1 MTVGTFQEHAR
12 SKKGAPQVKIDGK
25 YYFVGKCN
33 IDGLTPGDRI
43 EFESNTFGDRGTL
56 LGLNTWKLAGAPQ
69 RSNGAAPAAAA
80 SAAPSVVDGD
90 QLRYASNVVANAIQA
105 GLIKEPREITKW
117 YWGAMD
123 SLHASDDEPPFNDDG
138 P

>member
-1 MTVGTFQEHAR
+1 MTTGTVQEFTR

-25 YYFVGKCN
+25 YYYVGKCN
-33 IDGLTPGDRI
+33 IDGMQVGDRLD
-43 EFESNTFGDRGTL
+43 FESNVFGDRGTL
-56 LGLNTWKLAGAPQ
+56 YGLQTWKLMQSVPKT
-69 RSNGAAPAAAA
+69 NGAA
-80 SAAPSVVDGD
+80 APTAIDGD

-105 GLIKEPREITKW
+105 GLIKEPKDITKW

-123 SLHASDDEPPFNDDG
+123 SMTATDDEPPFNDEI

>member
-1 MTVGTFQEHAR
+1 MTIGTVQEFAR

-33 IDGLTPGDRI
+33 IDGLSVGDRI
-43 EFESNTFGDRGTL
+43 EFESNVFGDRGTL
-56 LGLNTWKLAGAPQ
+56 YGLQTWKLTGPPVPKG
-69 RSNGAAPAAAA
+69 NGQAPA
-80 SAAPSVVDGD
+80 SAGVDGD

-105 GLIKEPREITKW
+105 GLIKEPRDITRW

-123 SLHASDDEPPFNDDG
+123 SMKASDEEPPFNDQI

>member
-1 MTVGTFQEHAR
+1 MTIGTVQEFAR
-12 SKKGAPQVKIDGK
+12 SKKGAPQVKIGGK
-25 YYFVGKCN
+25 YYFVGKAN
-33 IDGLTPGDRI
+33 IDGLNVGDEI

-56 LGLNTWKLAGAPQ
+56 YGLNSWRLAKKPQNGAQP
-69 RSNGAAPAAAA
+69 SNG
-80 SAAPSVVDGD
+80 SAPSATAVDGD

-105 GLIKEPREITKW
+105 GLIKEPRDITKW

-123 SLHASDDEPPFNDDG
+123 SMNATDDEPPFNDEI